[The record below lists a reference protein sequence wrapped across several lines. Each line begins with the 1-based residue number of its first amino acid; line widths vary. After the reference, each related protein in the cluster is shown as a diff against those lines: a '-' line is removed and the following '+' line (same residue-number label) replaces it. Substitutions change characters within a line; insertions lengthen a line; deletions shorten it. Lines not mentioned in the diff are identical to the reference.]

1 LDNQAAIIAVRS
13 AATQV
18 GEGHFESA
26 VERVIGGI
34 ERKIPEYE
42 VTKGTVAVHE
52 CGHAVT
58 SWFLEGG
65 SPLLKV
71 TSIAD
76 HQAPVKGSPGVRP
89 VSTK

>member
-1 LDNQAAIIAVRS
+1 MKFDNQAAIICVRKGD
-13 AATQV
+13 TKV
-18 GEGHFESA
+18 NEHHFEQA
-26 VERVIGGI
+26 VERIIGGI

-42 VTKGTVAVHE
+42 VVKETVAIHE

-71 TSIAD
+71 NSSVD
-76 HQAPVKGSPGVRP
+76 N
-89 VSTK
+89 

>member
-1 LDNQAAIIAVRS
+1 MRTGLTKVN
-13 AATQV
+13 
-18 GEGHFESA
+18 EHHFEQA

-42 VTKGTVAVHE
+42 VVKETVAVHE

-71 TSIAD
+71 SLSAD
-76 HQAPVKGSPGVRP
+76 DQTAF
-89 VSTK
+89 

>member
-1 LDNQAAIIAVRS
+1 M
-13 AATQV
+13 
-18 GEGHFESA
+18 GESHFEAA

-42 VTKGTVAVHE
+42 VTKPTVAIHE

-65 SPLLKV
+65 APLLKV
-71 TSIAD
+71 DSSAD
-76 HQAPVKGSPGVRP
+76 NQAPL
-89 VSTK
+89 